1 MSWEEFRAT
10 RLGAA
15 QNCSAT
21 LAGNHRMRAAAALPE
36 TVSYRNCPS
45 QKILYRIVTLR
56 FAPKRAG
63 RVGGSHVS
71 TVICNSM
78 SHMGLRTM
86 GDRTCLGS
94 VCLGFT
100 REFLV

>member
-45 QKILYRIVTLR
+45 QKILYRIVR
-56 FAPKRAG
+56 C
-63 RVGGSHVS
+63 GSLPNG
-71 TVICNSM
+71 T
-78 SHMGLRTM
+78 G
-86 GDRTCLGS
+86 
-94 VCLGFT
+94 
-100 REFLV
+100 E

>member
-21 LAGNHRMRAAAALPE
+21 LAGNHRMRADAALPE
-36 TVSYRNCPS
+36 TVSYLNCSS
-45 QKILYRIVTLR
+45 QKILYVTLR
-56 FAPKRAG
+56 FAPKTAG
-63 RVGGSHVS
+63 RVGGSHVG

-78 SHMGLRTM
+78 SHILTWETGPAW
-86 GDRTCLGS
+86 
-94 VCLGFT
+94 VQF
-100 REFLV
+100 V